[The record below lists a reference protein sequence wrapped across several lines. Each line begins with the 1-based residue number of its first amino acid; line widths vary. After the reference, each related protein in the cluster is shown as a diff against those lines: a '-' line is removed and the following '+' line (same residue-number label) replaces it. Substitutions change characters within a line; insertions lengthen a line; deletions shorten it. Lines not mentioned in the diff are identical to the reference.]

1 MTWAK
6 WGIFFAGLFT
16 VSQFSF
22 WGNYL
27 PRMYPTYLRGT
38 GESFAA
44 NVGGRMIGTY
54 AAWITP
60 KLATS
65 MPGGAPAR
73 QLAYAAALVAL
84 VVYVGGVITSFW
96 LQRAEA
102 GRAAGVA
109 GQHLHQTMTR
119 TAIGIFAAL
128 ALTGT
133 IAPGAVTTTQRSAER
148 PAVDFKG
155 RLYRA
160 VFVPGPDVLSSGD
173 IAQVAEP
180 LRARLS
186 RFLVRRTSF
195 TSTYQAAP
203 TDVQSVAR
211 DAKRRAIERAIV
223 SLIEADGVEKLAVEF
238 VTTAPIA
245 DEWEG
250 MPEGPLA
257 ESAFAEQLLQKEP
270 STPLAPY
277 LFLFIAH
284 RQRAASEAAELNQ
297 NAAVAQAATAKAR
310 EFLQKARGAAD
321 PIFGL
326 VADDLERLPFVYVRK
341 KPVAE

>member
-1 MTWAK
+1 
-6 WGIFFAGLFT
+6 
-16 VSQFSF
+16 
-22 WGNYL
+22 
-27 PRMYPTYLRGT
+27 
-38 GESFAA
+38 
-44 NVGGRMIGTY
+44 
-54 AAWITP
+54 
-60 KLATS
+60 
-65 MPGGAPAR
+65 
-73 QLAYAAALVAL
+73 
-84 VVYVGGVITSFW
+84 
-96 LQRAEA
+96 
-102 GRAAGVA
+102 
-109 GQHLHQTMTR
+109 MTR

-180 LRARLS
+180 VRARLS

-238 VTTAPIA
+238 VTAAPIA

-270 STPLAPY
+270 STPMAPY

-284 RQRAASEAAELNQ
+284 RQLNQ
-297 NAAVAQAATAKAR
+297 NAAVAKTATAKAR

-341 KPVAE
+341 KPAAE

>member
-1 MTWAK
+1 
-6 WGIFFAGLFT
+6 
-16 VSQFSF
+16 
-22 WGNYL
+22 
-27 PRMYPTYLRGT
+27 
-38 GESFAA
+38 
-44 NVGGRMIGTY
+44 
-54 AAWITP
+54 
-60 KLATS
+60 
-65 MPGGAPAR
+65 
-73 QLAYAAALVAL
+73 
-84 VVYVGGVITSFW
+84 
-96 LQRAEA
+96 
-102 GRAAGVA
+102 
-109 GQHLHQTMTR
+109 MTR
-119 TAIGIFAAL
+119 TAIGILAAL

-133 IAPGAVTTTQRSAER
+133 IAPGAVTATQRSAER
-148 PAVDFKG
+148 PALDFKG

-180 LRARLS
+180 LRARLG

-223 SLIEADGVEKLAVEF
+223 SLIEADGIEKLAVDF
-238 VTTAPIA
+238 VTAAPIA

-270 STPLAPY
+270 STPMAPY

-297 NAAVAQAATAKAR
+297 NAAVAQAATVKAR

>member
-1 MTWAK
+1 
-6 WGIFFAGLFT
+6 
-16 VSQFSF
+16 
-22 WGNYL
+22 
-27 PRMYPTYLRGT
+27 
-38 GESFAA
+38 
-44 NVGGRMIGTY
+44 
-54 AAWITP
+54 
-60 KLATS
+60 
-65 MPGGAPAR
+65 
-73 QLAYAAALVAL
+73 
-84 VVYVGGVITSFW
+84 
-96 LQRAEA
+96 
-102 GRAAGVA
+102 
-109 GQHLHQTMTR
+109 MTR

-160 VFVPGPDVLSSGD
+160 VFVPGPDVLSS
-173 IAQVAEP
+173 ATSLRSPSQ
-180 LRARLS
+180 RARLG

-223 SLIEADGVEKLAVEF
+223 SLIEADVVEKLAVEF
-238 VTTAPIA
+238 VTAAPIA

-270 STPLAPY
+270 STPLEPY

-284 RQRAASEAAELNQ
+284 RQRAASEAAERNQ

>member
-1 MTWAK
+1 M
-6 WGIFFAGLFT
+6 
-16 VSQFSF
+16 
-22 WGNYL
+22 
-27 PRMYPTYLRGT
+27 
-38 GESFAA
+38 
-44 NVGGRMIGTY
+44 
-54 AAWITP
+54 
-60 KLATS
+60 
-65 MPGGAPAR
+65 
-73 QLAYAAALVAL
+73 
-84 VVYVGGVITSFW
+84 
-96 LQRAEA
+96 
-102 GRAAGVA
+102 
-109 GQHLHQTMTR
+109 
-119 TAIGIFAAL
+119 
-128 ALTGT
+128 
-133 IAPGAVTTTQRSAER
+133 
-148 PAVDFKG
+148 
-155 RLYRA
+155 
-160 VFVPGPDVLSSGD
+160 
-173 IAQVAEP
+173 
-180 LRARLS
+180 
-186 RFLVRRTSF
+186 
-195 TSTYQAAP
+195 
-203 TDVQSVAR
+203 QSVAR

-238 VTTAPIA
+238 VTAAPIA

-284 RQRAASEAAELNQ
+284 RQRAASEAAERNQ